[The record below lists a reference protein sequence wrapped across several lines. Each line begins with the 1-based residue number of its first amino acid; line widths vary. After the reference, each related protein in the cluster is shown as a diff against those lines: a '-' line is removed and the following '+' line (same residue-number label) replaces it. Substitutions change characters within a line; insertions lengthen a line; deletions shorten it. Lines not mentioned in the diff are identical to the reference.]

1 MLGKQLQEEAH
12 RLRNLYQEKVL
23 PQQSLVVSQEAQG
36 EGAGGEGMQGGHKE
50 EASARPPPLTTPIYP
65 PQAKLNVTVRVLAS
79 SAPKLQVASGD
90 GRVGAA
96 GGQPRAGGRR
106 GPAGLGPHLLCPV
119 PPEVGGWSGKNSGWV
134 ARFLRT
140 TVVDLCVLMARLS
153 ICVLCV
159 DLTNEWLF
167 PD

>member
-50 EASARPPPLTTPIYP
+50 EASARPPPLTAPIYP
-65 PQAKLNVTVRVLAS
+65 PQAQLNVTVRVLAS

-96 GGQPRAGGRR
+96 GG
-106 GPAGLGPHLLCPV
+106 
-119 PPEVGGWSGKNSGWV
+119 
-134 ARFLRT
+134 
-140 TVVDLCVLMARLS
+140 
-153 ICVLCV
+153 
-159 DLTNEWLF
+159 
-167 PD
+167 